1 RYGDPCDQRGRAH
14 EDDEEP
20 PGREGSFH
28 YFQRRPLR
36 WFYTTGL
43 WFSKKNT
50 ILYITLTGLY
60 RSRLYYMLVLVA
72 LRPPPWANSESDPYC
87 HPPLSLTQCIRYVN
101 KRTWWIAQLTKR
113 SVSSDFRPAVTDTS
127 SRCKTWVFA
136 QSFGMVTCL
145 FAANGLLALRL
156 MALYRR
162 KKLLVWFITAF
173 YLSSYITTFGLLVH
187 TMTIYHDSIH
197 YSEIV
202 KSCQAAAH
210 SPTISAVFY
219 APAAFE
225 TFVFGMTAYSAMKD
239 AQVITGKSAPFLVVL
254 YRDGFISF
262 FVMVALRIWNCWI
275 YMTQPVS
282 SYAMGTP
289 FMWAANAVLT
299 TRIYINLVW
308 LAKKPL
314 CTVSEYPGHAGF
326 QEVRASINFR
336 MPPTTF
342 NSRTGYLSSTGRGLE
357 MTPSKLRHHDRDDGR
372 WP

>member
-1 RYGDPCDQRGRAH
+1 MATHAINVVELMKTMRNLLVGRLCSAAAITLVLY
-14 EDDEEP
+14 DW
-20 PGREGSFH
+20 SLV
-28 YFQRRPLR
+28 FQKEYDTVHHSR
-36 WFYTTGL
+36 WSLPKSTL
-43 WFSKKNT
+43 
-50 ILYITLTGLY
+50 LYIRIVTPL
-60 RSRLYYMLVLVA
+60 
-72 LRPPPWANSESDPYC
+72 C
-87 HPPLSLTQCIRYVN
+87 LSLNAY
-101 KRTWWIAQLTKR
+101 
-113 SVSSDFRPAVTDTS
+113 VSSDFRPTVTDTLS
-127 SRCKTWVFA
+127 GSRCKTWVFA

-162 KKLLVWFITAF
+162 KKLLVWFITVF

-197 YSEIV
+197 YSEVV

-239 AQVITGKSAPFLVVL
+239 ARVITGKSAPFLVIL

-314 CTVSEYPGHAGF
+314 CTVSEYPGHAGI

-342 NSRTGYLSSTGRGLE
+342 NSRTGYLSSTDRGLE
-357 MTPSKLRHHDRDDGR
+357 MTPSKLRHHDRDDGY